1 MKRATSRV
9 LLATVLGFAVWTAA
23 ANAQRVV
30 PLALEPLAAPNDI
43 PPPQSIAVP
52 LNKVHLVDLPEPVRD
67 IIVANP
73 EIVDAIVRTSQQ
85 VYLVARGLGT
95 TNLFF
100 VGQDG
105 NVVLHVAVQVEI
117 DLSAV
122 RAAVASLLPDANIDL
137 AALNDNIVITGTVRS
152 TKEAADAS
160 AIARRFVE
168 EETDVINMVTVL
180 EDQQVL
186 LQVRIAEFQRSV
198 LRNLGVATTFNKVI
212 HGDRQISFTT
222 SGGGAFASAVSGSIG
237 IDFQGLVQTAF
248 IALERQGLVK
258 TLAEPTLTAISGQ
271 TANFLAGGEFPVPS
285 GATVRATC

>member
-23 ANAQRVV
+23 ANSLRVV

-85 VYLVARGLGT
+85 IYLVARGLGT

-152 TKEAADAS
+152 AKEAADSS

-222 SGGGAFASAVSGSIG
+222 SGGGGFRERCKRKYRLRLPGPCADRIHRTGTPGPRQDACRANAYRDIG
-237 IDFQGLVQTAF
+237 
-248 IALERQGLVK
+248 
-258 TLAEPTLTAISGQ
+258 P
-271 TANFLAGGEFPVPS
+271 NGEFP
-285 GATVRATC
+285 RRR